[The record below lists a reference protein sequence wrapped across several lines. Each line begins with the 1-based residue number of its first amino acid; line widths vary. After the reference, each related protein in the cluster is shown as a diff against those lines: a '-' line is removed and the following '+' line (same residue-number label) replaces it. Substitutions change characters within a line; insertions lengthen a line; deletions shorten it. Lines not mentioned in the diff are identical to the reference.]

1 MMTITTQLSIESSLW
16 EKTDFVSASFYQKLF
31 ESTFDYLQKHQLC
44 PVVQK
49 EIQISVLLTDD
60 AAIKELNHDYR
71 GKDKPTNILSFPMDN
86 LFDSA
91 SLLPDQPLML
101 GDLILAH
108 ETIWREAD
116 FEGKSVHDH
125 LIHLL
130 IHGLLHLLGY
140 DHIEDKEAE
149 TMESLEIDILKT
161 LNIKNPYV
169 KSHTI

>member
-1 MMTITTQLSIESSLW
+1 MMTITTQLSIENSFW
-16 EKTDFVSASFYQKLF
+16 EKTDFASVSFYQKLF
-31 ESTFDYLQKHQLC
+31 EVTFDYLQKHQLC
-44 PVVQK
+44 PVVQR

-71 GKDKPTNILSFPMDN
+71 GKDKPTNILSFPMDD

-116 FEGKSVHDH
+116 HEGKSVHDH
-125 LIHLL
+125 LTHLI

-140 DHIEDKEAE
+140 DHIDDKEAE
-149 TMESLEIDILKT
+149 AMESLEIDILKT